1 MNVNENIPW
10 KRLVI
15 EGAAVVVSILL
26 AFAIDA
32 WWDNRQER
40 VGEQDAL
47 LGLRAEYQNH
57 LDEISRAKARHLAY
71 LRAID
76 ELVRACGKRSW
87 QSDEFSID
95 DAIFALLIPETN
107 DLGTGVRD
115 TLISSGKIEILSD
128 RQLRYELSEWDSVVD
143 ELLDDQQH
151 NKGIVFDIVL
161 PYLARSGVPFSGPFG
176 SSSATPSKYWSLPK
190 RFLSGDSGTMTK
202 LCTDPEFISIV
213 EARYGFMDH
222 AAIEFDRLISA
233 IDRILARIESS
244 LTD

>member
-40 VGEQDAL
+40 VHEQDAL

-57 LDEISRAKARHLAY
+57 LDEISRAKARHLVY

-76 ELVRACGKRSW
+76 ELVRACGKGSW

-95 DAIFALLIPETN
+95 DAIFGLLIPETN

-151 NKGIVFDIVL
+151 NKAIVFDIVL
-161 PYLARSGVPFSGPFG
+161 PYLARAGVPFSGPFS
-176 SSSATPSKYWSLPK
+176 SSSAAQSKYWSLPK

-222 AAIEFDRLISA
+222 AAIEFDSLISA